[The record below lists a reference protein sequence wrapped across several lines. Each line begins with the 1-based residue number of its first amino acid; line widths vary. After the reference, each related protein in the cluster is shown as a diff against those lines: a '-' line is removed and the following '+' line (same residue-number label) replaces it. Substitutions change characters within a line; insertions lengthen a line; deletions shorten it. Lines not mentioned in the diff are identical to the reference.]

1 MQRKTLVI
9 LGINPALRGLGLVK
23 YELRCTGEAV
33 PTLPDVLA
41 KLSFLTAT
49 PAIAGLVITASL
61 IVVIRDWRFS
71 LAALLGQYVLVGLLL
86 TRLIQPEV
94 ALTKVLIGAL
104 VCVVLYLTARP
115 VGVSGDGVLSP
126 RRPEPFVPG
135 PCTCRPWS
143 FGPVLRPYR
152 TKCPRTKGP
161 GQVPKDQGPVE
172 GSKEGPILEQEAAE
186 NGRSPLRAIRGGASL
201 AGFSFRLLAALF
213 VGLAVYSLSKY
224 YSLPKVPSDIGFAC
238 YWLASLGLLV
248 LMLTEEPLKAGMGLL
263 TVITGFELFYA
274 ALEHSLS
281 VAGFLGIANFLIA
294 LAIAYLTPSTA
305 LRRSLSRAEPR
316 GSGQGS
322 GRRPSTGSGRRPST
336 SSGQGA
342 ASGSELTAG
351 ERGRC

>member
-126 RRPEPFVPG
+126 RRPE
-135 PCTCRPWS
+135 
-143 FGPVLRPYR
+143 
-152 TKCPRTKGP
+152 
-161 GQVPKDQGPVE
+161 PVE

-316 GSGQGS
+316 GSGQG
-322 GRRPSTGSGRRPST
+322 
-336 SSGQGA
+336 A